1 MILLKRKRIFVLI
14 AVFTLLILISG
25 SASSATLYVKEG
37 GTGSYEN
44 LQEAVNAASEGD
56 IILVGKGQYSENVL
70 VNKSLEISST
80 NHNPEKTVITALDP
94 EAPVFHIV
102 SDSVKISGFSIKGA
116 NLHMEFTLTAF
127 LEAISLTTIFQET
140 EKYRA
145 E

>member
-1 MILLKRKRIFVLI
+1 MILLKGKRIFVLI

-37 GTGSYEN
+37 GGTGSYEN
-44 LQEAVNAASEGD
+44 LQEAVNAASEGGD

-94 EAPVFHIV
+94 EAPPVFHIV
-102 SDSVKISGFSIKGA
+102 SDSVKISGFSIKGGKFHIW
-116 NLHMEFTLTAF
+116 NLP
-127 LEAISLTTIFQET
+127 
-140 EKYRA
+140 
-145 E
+145 

>member
-1 MILLKRKRIFVLI
+1 MILLKGKRIFVLI

-25 SASSATLYVKEG
+25 SASSATLYVKEGG

-102 SDSVKISGFSIKGA
+102 SDSVKISGFSIRGKFHIW
-116 NLHMEFTLTAF
+116 NLP
-127 LEAISLTTIFQET
+127 
-140 EKYRA
+140 
-145 E
+145 